1 MPRLRRMLM
10 NEFRKLF
17 PFIRPYSVGL
27 VISFF
32 LLFATGILEIMTTA
46 LAMPLFDKILARPG
60 ITRTVSDAG
69 GRAEAAESA
78 AAGEAEAAR
87 KYFLALYLKGI
98 DLLPGNDLTRVSLA
112 LLFFTFLKGAC
123 LYYSNYRMSY
133 VGHGVV
139 TDLRNQLYRHVLSQS
154 MGFFALNSTGKL
166 MSRMNSDVEQ
176 VQEAVSTSISDLF
189 RESIQLVALIGLII
203 YIDWKLALLSLL
215 IAPAAVL
222 LTMFMG
228 RRIRQASLH
237 SREGI
242 ASLSDLLQQSLTGM
256 RILKAFGMEAH
267 EQGRFEKV
275 AGRLF
280 TVNLRAARILFL
292 NSPAME
298 MLGVACFIPLLF
310 YANERISVSHTLT
323 LGFFGTQVFSL
334 FRMYDPIR
342 KLSRLHV
349 GFQRAFASASRISE
363 LFETHVEIHD
373 KPDARTL
380 DGIRESIEFRDVS
393 FDYQG
398 RKGQKPV
405 LKNIHLQVARD
416 RVIAFVGSSG
426 SGKTTLV
433 SLIPRFYDVTSGS
446 VRIDG
451 VDVREYTQISLRRN
465 IAIVTQDTFLFN
477 DTIRNNIAYGDI
489 EASPERIAAAARAAL
504 AHDFIMQLPKNYE
517 TRIGERGQ
525 RLSGGERQ
533 RISIARAI
541 LRNAPILI
549 LDEATSSLDSESEQL
564 VQRALANLMQGRTT
578 LIIAHRLS
586 TIRNAD
592 RIVVLDKGR
601 IVEIGT
607 HDSLLGSNGIY
618 SRFHRLQTEEAS
630 RRDDSGDPR
639 SRP

>member
-1 MPRLRRMLM
+1 M

-17 PFIRPYSVGL
+17 PFIRPYSLGL
-27 VISFF
+27 VLSLF
-32 LLFATGILEIMTTA
+32 LLFAAGILEIMTTA
-46 LAMPLFDKILARPG
+46 LAMPLFDNILARPSV
-60 ITRTVSDAG
+60 TRPIPAAG
-69 GRAEAAESA
+69 DRAETAASPAGTQGAAAGRDAESA
-78 AAGEAEAAR
+78 R
-87 KYFLALYLKGI
+87 KYILELYLRGI
-98 DLLPGNDLTRVSLA
+98 DLLPGNDLMRVSLA
-112 LLFFTFLKGAC
+112 LLLFTFIKGAC

-133 VGHGVV
+133 VGQGVV

-154 MGFFALNSTGKL
+154 MGFFSLNSTGKL

-189 RESIQLVALIGLII
+189 RESILLLALVCLVI

-215 IAPAAVL
+215 IAPGAVL

-267 EQGRFEKV
+267 EQRRFEKV

-280 TVNLRAARILFL
+280 AVNLRAARILFI

-298 MLGVACFIPLLF
+298 MLGVACFIPVLF
-310 YANERISVSHTLT
+310 YANERINVSHTLT
-323 LGFFGTQVFSL
+323 FGFFGTQIFSL

-373 KPDARTL
+373 KPDARSL
-380 DGIRESIEFRDVS
+380 EGMHESIEFKDVS

-405 LKNIHLQVARD
+405 LRNINLQVARD

-426 SGKTTLV
+426 SGKSTLV

-446 VRIDG
+446 VQIDG
-451 VDVREYTQISLRRN
+451 VDVREYTQNSLRHN

-489 EASPERIAAAARAAL
+489 EASAERIMAAARAAF
-504 AHDFIMQLPKNYE
+504 AHEFIMQLPKNYE

-564 VQRALANLMQGRTT
+564 VQSALANLMQGRTT

-601 IVEIGT
+601 IVEVGT
-607 HDSLLGSNGIY
+607 HDSLLEGNGVY
-618 SRFHRLQTEEAS
+618 SRFYRLQTEEAFHQNHA
-630 RRDDSGDPR
+630 GEP
-639 SRP
+639 